1 MDGNIFSKRFFD
13 FKEKINSD
21 NFDNLTL
28 EELKLLKTECD
39 EIIQQYKNLELVVKK
54 DANSLYGTSA
64 SIYFSLV
71 NFTIATDITRG
82 GKHFCVIVDRNIN
95 TFFVNWGEN
104 ELNTIREFYPDVV
117 QLKKFTEYKPDTI
130 HDLCVYGDTDSRYI
144 DLSMIYNLLYVKN
157 SNGDLIPMQL
167 PPNNLDGNRELADF
181 GVFLNEKFIKQII
194 ADTLTKDIEYR
205 NANNGYM
212 KMAHEV
218 TARKGVFQAKK
229 KYVLPIIWQDGKFL
243 EKTKLKKVGVELNQ
257 GGLNP
262 RIKKIIETLV
272 NKFLLEDFTEEQLRV
287 ECVKLINYIRKRN
300 EKSFIYRIQSVNG
313 LNVIEKNSEG
323 IYVSPKTHIG
333 HKNACFWYNFI
344 ETNQKAKDLYQR
356 PFEGQ
361 KMNFYYDVYGKTV
374 AVPDD
379 VDIDT
384 VSGLPE
390 PDYTRMLKEILVRNL
405 LKYILNDKKIN
416 MKIVDAFL
424 IGVKKLKF

>member
-28 EELKLLKTECD
+28 EELKHLKTECD

-104 ELNTIREFYPDVV
+104 ELNIIREFYPDVV

-144 DLSMIYNLLYVKN
+144 DLSMIYNLLRVKK
-157 SNGDLIPMQL
+157 SNGDLMSMQL
-167 PPNNLDGNRELADF
+167 PPNNMDGNRELADF

-229 KYVLPIIWQDGKFL
+229 NMYYQLFGKM
-243 EKTKLKKVGVELNQ
+243 V
-257 GGLNP
+257 
-262 RIKKIIETLV
+262 
-272 NKFLLEDFTEEQLRV
+272 
-287 ECVKLINYIRKRN
+287 
-300 EKSFIYRIQSVNG
+300 SF
-313 LNVIEKNSEG
+313 
-323 IYVSPKTHIG
+323 
-333 HKNACFWYNFI
+333 
-344 ETNQKAKDLYQR
+344 
-356 PFEGQ
+356 
-361 KMNFYYDVYGKTV
+361 
-374 AVPDD
+374 
-379 VDIDT
+379 
-384 VSGLPE
+384 
-390 PDYTRMLKEILVRNL
+390 
-405 LKYILNDKKIN
+405 
-416 MKIVDAFL
+416 
-424 IGVKKLKF
+424 